1 MSAPVIWWVGRDLRL
16 TDNPALV
23 AAAASGPVLP
33 LMVLDTPE
41 DALGA
46 APAWRLGQAM
56 RALAD
61 NLAARGSRLIVR
73 RGDAAT
79 VLAALMAQTG
89 AQAVHLN
96 SPRPFFSA
104 AAVRVALGE
113 ALHIHPGNWLLA
125 PGSVKTGAGGAYQ
138 KFTPFWRNL
147 RGRDIAAPM
156 PVPRITAPAAW
167 PASDDWQLGTAMRRG
182 AAIVAR
188 ETRAGQAAALA
199 RLAEFLDGPV
209 QDYTDARNLPAHP
222 GTSGLSDAL
231 AVGEISARHIWHAA
245 TAARAEGA
253 PGAETF
259 LSELAWRDFA
269 RDLYFH
275 SPAMDRQAWRA
286 EWDSFPWRDDN
297 PDAGS
302 WRRGLTGIDIV
313 DAGMREVYATGR
325 MHNRVRMIAAS
336 FLTKHLLTHW
346 RIGLDWF
353 ADTLTDWD
361 PASNAMN
368 WQWVAGSGPDA
379 APYFRIFNPDTQ
391 AAKFDPRGDYCRY
404 WLSGPGDA
412 RFRAAIPLSWDIPSA
427 RPAPVIGLAQG
438 RARALAAYEAARQV
452 PG

>member
-1 MSAPVIWWVGRDLRL
+1 MSAPAIWWVGRDLRL

-33 LMVLDTPE
+33 VMVLDVPE

-46 APAWRLGQAM
+46 AAAWRLGAAM
-56 RALAD
+56 RALSGD
-61 NLAARGSRLIVR
+61 LAARGSRLVVR
-73 RGDAAT
+73 RGDAAK
-79 VLAALMAQTG
+79 VLAALMAETG
-89 AQAVHLN
+89 AQTVHLN

-104 AAVRVALGE
+104 GAAREALGDR
-113 ALHIHPGNWLLA
+113 LHIHPGNWLA
-125 PGSVKTGAGGAYQ
+125 PPGSVQTGSGGAYQ

-147 RGRDIAAPM
+147 RGRDIAAPL
-156 PVPRITAPAAW
+156 PVPQITAPTAW
-167 PASDDWQLGTAMRRG
+167 PASDDWHFGAAVRRG
-182 AAIVAR
+182 TEVLASQ
-188 ETRAGQAAALA
+188 TRAGEAAARV
-199 RLAEFLDGPV
+199 RLAAFLDGPV
-209 QDYTDARNLPAHP
+209 QDYSDDRNRPDHPA
-222 GTSGLSDAL
+222 TSGLSDAL
-231 AVGEISARHIWHAA
+231 AVGEISARQVWHAGL
-245 TAARAEGA
+245 AARDAGA
-253 PGAETF
+253 QGAETF

-275 SPAMDRQAWRA
+275 APQIDRQAWRA
-286 EWDSFPWRDDN
+286 EWDGFPWRGDN
-297 PDAGS
+297 PDADL

-404 WLSGPGDA
+404 WLVGQGDA
-412 RFRAAIPLSWDIPSA
+412 LFRAAIPPSWDTPRA
-427 RPAPVIGLAQG
+427 RPVPVIGLAEG
-438 RARALAAYEAARQV
+438 RARALAAYEQAR
-452 PG
+452 P